1 MDHQKLLQL
10 AEQAGFE
17 HSGELNIEAL
27 VLRQEVRDMCADNT
41 CRRYGKCWS
50 CPPACGSLEA
60 IRRRIR
66 KYTGGILL
74 QTTRTLR
81 DNFDVKTMLRAEQI
95 HKDRFHT
102 LSRQARIL
110 YPDCLPMAAGSCTI
124 CQQCTYPDRP
134 CRFPDRMFPSMEA
147 CGLVIN
153 DVCRDSGMPY
163 DYGAGTITYTS
174 CILTC

>member
-1 MDHQKLLQL
+1 MCGQHLPQVRKMLELPAGLRIAGSNPPPDPEIHRRHPAPDH
-10 AEQAGFE
+10 
-17 HSGELNIEAL
+17 
-27 VLRQEVRDMCADNT
+27 
-41 CRRYGKCWS
+41 
-50 CPPACGSLEA
+50 
-60 IRRRIR
+60 
-66 KYTGGILL
+66 
-74 QTTRTLR
+74 
-81 DNFDVKTMLRAEQI
+81 
-95 HKDRFHT
+95 DRFRT